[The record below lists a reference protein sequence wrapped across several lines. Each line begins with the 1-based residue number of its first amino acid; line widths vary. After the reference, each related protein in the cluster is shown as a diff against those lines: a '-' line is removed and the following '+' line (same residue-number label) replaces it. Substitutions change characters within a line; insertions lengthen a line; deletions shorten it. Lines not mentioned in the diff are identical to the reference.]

1 MLGGNLSLLLPCY
14 RNWIPYFFIPF
25 TIIRGKSQAWCPLLK
40 SMGAQPLCLLLLS
53 CTPRKRE
60 LAPPLSLSNLVQ
72 ETKGGNAKFTLHHHY
87 LSKDTKLKVNMKFS
101 FLIVVHYMA
110 WIISSIYTY
119 FFHCAKTTRM
129 IITKSNNNNL
139 VVYCKRF
146 VNLFQHIFVL
156 FINSLNFMISIS
168 ILSLMLL
175 SACVFTAFNFN

>member
-1 MLGGNLSLLLPCY
+1 MNSLFFHSFYYNKGQEPSLVSLAKVNGGPT
-14 RNWIPYFFIPF
+14 FVPF
-25 TIIRGKSQAWCPLLK
+25 VVVMYSKK
-40 SMGAQPLCLLLLS
+40 EGAC
-53 CTPRKRE
+53 
-60 LAPPLSLSNLVQ
+60 PPLSLSNLVQ

-110 WIISSIYTY
+110 WIIYSIL
-119 FFHCAKTTRM
+119 FFIFHCAKTTRM

-168 ILSLMLL
+168 ILSFMLL